1 MATLFNDLLVF
12 FGIPAAPATFA
23 DFVPWFFSVLC
34 AVGLVLFCFGM
45 VRRMVV
51 GVTRTRW

>member
-12 FGIPAAPATFA
+12 FGITAAPATFA
-23 DFVPWFFSVLC
+23 EFVPWMFSVLC